1 MSWVTGIDWSSVV
14 PASVVTSTAV
24 TLLLRYFDRN
34 RPNLV
39 LTRREVVLPKHLSG
53 NRDLY
58 GEPLTL
64 ENIGTA
70 PAIDVR
76 FVGSG
81 CVVAVELK
89 PSHGNALRHWESS
102 VPSIAPGESVVL
114 QMHHSNADSII
125 VVTHDRFPSIPWL
138 RWWKKRLR
146 CHVGRVPGENLWPAS
161 GYKAIRIPLWR
172 QLIGRLE
179 RYELR
184 NRTDEIEEPPE
195 PLHPTP
201 MTGR

>member
-39 LTRREVVLPKHLSG
+39 LTRREVVLPEHLSG

-81 CVVAVELK
+81 CVVAVELN
-89 PSHGNALRHWESS
+89 PSHGKTYVTGK
-102 VPSIAPGESVVL
+102 VPC
-114 QMHHSNADSII
+114 H
-125 VVTHDRFPSIPWL
+125 PSP
-138 RWWKKRLR
+138 RASPSYCR
-146 CHVGRVPGENLWPAS
+146 C
-161 GYKAIRIPLWR
+161 
-172 QLIGRLE
+172 
-179 RYELR
+179 
-184 NRTDEIEEPPE
+184 T
-195 PLHPTP
+195 TP
-201 MTGR
+201 MRIRSSWSRMTVSPRFLGSAGGRSVSDVMWDVSPVRICGRPVGIRRFGFPFGGS

>member
-39 LTRREVVLPKHLSG
+39 LTRREVVLPEHLSG

-89 PSHGNALRHWESS
+89 PSHGNDLRHWESS
-102 VPSIAPGESVVL
+102 VPSITPGESVVL
-114 QMHHSNADSII
+114 QMHHSDADPII
-125 VVTHDRFPSIPWL
+125 VSRMTVSPRFLGSAGGKSVSDGMWDVSPVRI
-138 RWWKKRLR
+138 
-146 CHVGRVPGENLWPAS
+146 CGRPVAIRRFGFPLAAADWPA
-161 GYKAIRIPLWR
+161 GTV
-172 QLIGRLE
+172 
-179 RYELR
+179 
-184 NRTDEIEEPPE
+184 RTSES
-195 PLHPTP
+195 H
-201 MTGR
+201 

>member
-81 CVVAVELK
+81 
-89 PSHGNALRHWESS
+89 
-102 VPSIAPGESVVL
+102 
-114 QMHHSNADSII
+114 
-125 VVTHDRFPSIPWL
+125 
-138 RWWKKRLR
+138 LR
-146 CHVGRVPGENLWPAS
+146 CRS
-161 GYKAIRIPLWR
+161 GTQALAW
-172 QLIGRLE
+172 Q
-179 RYELR
+179 
-184 NRTDEIEEPPE
+184 
-195 PLHPTP
+195 
-201 MTGR
+201 

>member
-89 PSHGNALRHWESS
+89 PSHGNDLRHWESS

-114 QMHHSNADSII
+114 QMHHSDADSII

-146 CHVGRVPGENLWPAS
+146 WLPR
-161 GYKAIRIPLWR
+161 
-172 QLIGRLE
+172 
-179 RYELR
+179 
-184 NRTDEIEEPPE
+184 
-195 PLHPTP
+195 
-201 MTGR
+201 